1 MARVN
6 RTLKVAGGEAA
17 TPVRVTLL
25 ELVAAVGEVTDDEEE
40 VAATVLH
47 MLRSGRAKL
56 CGSFASEP
64 IEHLAL

>member
-6 RTLKVAGGEAA
+6 RTLKVVGGEAR

-25 ELVAAVGEVTDDEEE
+25 ELVTAVGEVTEDEEE

-47 MLRSGRAKL
+47 MLRSGRARL

-64 IEHLAL
+64 VERLAL